1 MQSLAELTA
10 VVRQDDFFQRLLGN
24 IDNWDAVLD
33 LRDSASFDSSW
44 VQACTMVDCHEH
56 VSPEAAEQV
65 RQLRE
70 YVFKSCFRITRNAE
84 IAACVSDD
92 MGLLGDALG
101 KQMMTPWLRDMLA
114 AYCSE
119 RFPS

>member
-10 VVRQDDFFQRLLGN
+10 VVRQDDFFQRLLGH
-24 IDNWDAVLD
+24 IDDWDTL
-33 LRDSASFDSSW
+33 LERRDSESFDSRW
-44 VQACTMVDCHEH
+44 VQTCTMVDCHEH
-56 VSPEAAEQV
+56 VSSTAAEQV

-70 YVFKSCFRITRNAE
+70 YVFKRCFRVTRNAE

-101 KQMMTPWLRDMLA
+101 KQVMTPWLRDMLG
-114 AYCSE
+114 AYCSG